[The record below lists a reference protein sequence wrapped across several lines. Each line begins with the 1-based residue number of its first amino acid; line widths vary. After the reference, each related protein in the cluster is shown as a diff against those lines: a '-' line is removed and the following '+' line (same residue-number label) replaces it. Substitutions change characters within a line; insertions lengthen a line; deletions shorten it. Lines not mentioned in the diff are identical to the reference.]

1 MAWWEALFPS
11 PPVCLCCENTYV
23 YSRISHLCNSCLS
36 ELSFRRR
43 PAVKPETLSDGDS
56 PFHTL
61 TSDHY
66 QPSPVEIISPLNYRG
81 LARRLI
87 RDLKY
92 RGLMEAALP
101 LSELMSA
108 VWRNT
113 AGDFSFSG
121 LLLPVP
127 LSSQRQRER
136 GFNQAAFL
144 TVLVGED
151 LGLHFREDIL
161 LRRRET
167 PALFDLTPAQRRE
180 VLSGAFR
187 LRPGTEMFLGG
198 QRIILID
205 DIVTTGSTLREA
217 AGLLKARGAL
227 EVRALTAAAAAV
239 REDNGFF
246 SRTL

>member
-1 MAWWEALFPS
+1 MAWWEVLFPP
-11 PPVCLCCENTYV
+11 PPVCLCCENTYL

-36 ELSFRRR
+36 ELSFRRKPKVR
-43 PAVKPETLSDGDS
+43 PETLTDGDF
-56 PFHTL
+56 PFQTL
-61 TSDHY
+61 TSDRD
-66 QPSPVEIISPLNYRG
+66 QLSSVEIISPLNYRG
-81 LARRLI
+81 EARRLI

-108 VWRNT
+108 VWRNA
-113 AGDFSFSG
+113 AGDFSFSS
-121 LLLPVP
+121 LLLPIP
-127 LSSQRQRER
+127 LGSQRQKER
-136 GFNQAAFL
+136 GFNQAALL
-144 TVLVGED
+144 TALVGQD

-167 PALFDLTPAQRRE
+167 PALFDLTPVQRRE

-187 LRPGTEMFLGG
+187 LRPGTEMFLSG
-198 QRIILID
+198 QRILLID